1 LTATLVAVG
10 LFLTHLLKTHFV
22 ATDHNCAVHV
32 LNQHCGVPDVLITP
46 EQVAQA
52 VLALSQRL
60 DHAGRV
66 VLCRA
71 GQPLQ
76 LLPIE
81 VVGYGQLEPF

>member
-1 LTATLVAVG
+1 
-10 LFLTHLLKTHFV
+10 
-22 ATDHNCAVHV
+22 
-32 LNQHCGVPDVLITP
+32 VPDVLITP